1 LKPELTPKRIAAAWT
16 VALVADVIQLPIS
29 LSVATG
35 ILAIPAETVDVA
47 VDIGVMI
54 LLSALLGFHYAFL
67 PTFVLEVIPGAG
79 LLPTWTGSVAYVIWQ
94 RKKARTNLSPESSRK
109 LDY

>member
-16 VALVADVIQLPIS
+16 IAIAADLIQLPIS

-35 ILAIPAETVDVA
+35 ILAVPAETVDVA
-47 VDIGVMI
+47 VDVGVMV

-67 PTFVLEVIPGAG
+67 PTFVLEVIPGTG
-79 LLPTWTGSVAYVIWQ
+79 LLPTWSGSVAYVIWQ
-94 RKKARTNLSPESSRK
+94 RKKAPANLLPESPPKSG
-109 LDY
+109 